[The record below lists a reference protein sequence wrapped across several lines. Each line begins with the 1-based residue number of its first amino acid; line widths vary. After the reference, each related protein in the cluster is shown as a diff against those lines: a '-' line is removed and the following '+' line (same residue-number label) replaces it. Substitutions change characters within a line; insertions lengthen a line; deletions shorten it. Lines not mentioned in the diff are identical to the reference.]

1 MKERKSQGRGG
12 GETSTVLE
20 EKKLNPSETSDN
32 RSFVEN
38 AESTGIFRKRDN
50 DHGYHLEQ
58 TSTYSTDS
66 QGPLMPILSFFLNKS
81 CQQGPSHRCHSNQE
95 GRQKLNTHAANIPA
109 RGGGGVAEKGVNKQT
124 KLHITQCC
132 GKKKEEEAK

>member
-66 QGPLMPILSFFLNKS
+66 QGPLMPILSFFS
-81 CQQGPSHRCHSNQE
+81 QQI
-95 GRQKLNTHAANIPA
+95 LPA
-109 RGGGGVAEKGVNKQT
+109 RAQSQVPQQSRRQT
-124 KLHITQCC
+124 K
-132 GKKKEEEAK
+132 A